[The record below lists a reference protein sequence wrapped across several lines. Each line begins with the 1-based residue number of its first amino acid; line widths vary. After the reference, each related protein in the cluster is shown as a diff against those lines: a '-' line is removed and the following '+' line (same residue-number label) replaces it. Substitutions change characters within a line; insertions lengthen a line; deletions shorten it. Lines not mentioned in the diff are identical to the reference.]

1 MSKLV
6 SPCYNNKLKKQCSN
20 REYCIEHGRKSCVAY
35 CDYERNYNKNKMED
49 KLLAEIVDYSSQ
61 TIVRGVNKA
70 YKRRCINKS
79 IGSK

>member
-1 MSKLV
+1 
-6 SPCYNNKLKKQCSN
+6 
-20 REYCIEHGRKSCVAY
+20 
-35 CDYERNYNKNKMED
+35 MED
-49 KLLAEIVDYSSQ
+49 KLRAEIVDYSSQ

>member
-20 REYCIEHGRKSCVAY
+20 REYCIKHGRKSCVAY
-35 CDYERNYNKNKMED
+35 SDYERDYNKRMLED
-49 KLLAEIVDYSSQ
+49 KLSSDLVDYTSS
-61 TIVRGVNKA
+61 TIIRGVNKA